1 MLSILFDGVA
11 YGMLLFVL
19 AVGLSVTLGVMNV
32 INLAHG
38 TLAMAGGY
46 VAVVLTGRFGVP
58 FLAAL
63 PVAAIAAGLLGLV
76 LEKTLYIRI
85 YRKSALDQTLFT
97 IGLVFV
103 SVAVVTAT
111 AGSSRQFL
119 HLPAWLDAHVHA
131 LGINM
136 GVYRLLLIV
145 LCGAIALAL
154 QLVLGRTRFG
164 SQLRAAVD
172 DRRTARGLG
181 IRVDLL
187 FTVSFTAGS
196 ALAGL
201 GGALGAEVLGL
212 DPNFPLAFL
221 VYFLI
226 VVAVGGSAGIAGPL
240 CAAVLLGVADV
251 AGKYYVPQFGAF
263 IIYTVMLVV
272 LLLRPQGLFAASRG
286 AG

>member
-1 MLSILFDGVA
+1 MLSILFQGVA

-46 VAVVLTGRFGVP
+46 VAVALTQHAGVP

-63 PVAAIAAGLLGLV
+63 PLAALAAGLLGLV
-76 LEKTLYIRI
+76 LEKTLYIHI

-103 SVAVVTAT
+103 SIAVTTAT

-119 HLPAWLDAHVHA
+119 HQPAWLNRHIHVA
-131 LGINM
+131 
-136 GVYRLLLIV
+136 GVDIGFGDIFLV
-145 LCGAIALAL
+145 ALCGAIALAL
-154 QLVLGRTRFG
+154 QLVLARTRFG

-181 IRVDLL
+181 IKVDFL
-187 FTVSFTAGS
+187 FTASFVAGS

-201 GGALGAEVLGL
+201 GGALGAQVLGL
-212 DPNFPLAFL
+212 DPNFPLNFL

-226 VVAVGGSAGIAGPL
+226 VVAVGGSAGITGPL

-251 AGKYYVPQFGAF
+251 AGKYFVPQLGAF

-272 LLLRPQGLFAASRG
+272 LLLRPQGLFAPRG
-286 AG
+286 AR

>member
-38 TLAMAGGY
+38 ALAMAGGY
-46 VAVVLTGRFGVP
+46 VAVVLTGRLGVP

-63 PVAAIAAGLLGLV
+63 PVAALAAGLLGLA

-85 YRKSALDQTLFT
+85 YRKSPLDQTLFT

-111 AGSSRQFL
+111 AGSARQFL
-119 HLPAWLDAHVHA
+119 HLPRWLDAHWHV
-131 LGINM
+131 GGVDI
-136 GVYRLLLIV
+136 GVYRVLLIV

-154 QLVLGRTRFG
+154 QFVLRGTRFG

-172 DRRTARGLG
+172 DRRTARALG
-181 IRVDLL
+181 IKVDFL
-187 FTVSFTAGS
+187 FSVSFAAGS

-212 DPNFPLAFL
+212 DPNFPIAFL

-226 VVAVGGSAGIAGPL
+226 VVAVGGSAGVAGPL

-251 AGKYYVPQFGAF
+251 AGKYYLPQFGAF
-263 IIYTVMLVV
+263 IIYTVMLAV
-272 LLLRPQGLFAASRG
+272 LLARPQGLFAPRG
-286 AG
+286 AR

>member
-1 MLSILFDGVA
+1 MLSILFDGIA

-46 VAVVLTGRFGVP
+46 VAVVLTQHAGVP

-63 PVAAIAAGLLGLV
+63 PIAALAAALLGLV
-76 LEKTLYIRI
+76 LEKTLYIHI

-103 SVAVVTAT
+103 SISVATAT

-119 HLPAWLDAHVHA
+119 HQPAWLNVHIHPA
-131 LGINM
+131 GVDMGINNI
-136 GVYRLLLIV
+136 VLVV
-145 LCGAIALAL
+145 LCGAIALVL
-154 QLVLGRTRFG
+154 QLVLRRTRFG

-181 IRVDLL
+181 IKVDFL
-187 FTVSFTAGS
+187 FTTSFVAGS

-201 GGALGAEVLGL
+201 GGALGAQVLGL
-212 DPNFPLAFL
+212 DPNFPLTFL

-226 VVAVGGSAGIAGPL
+226 VVAVGGSTGIVGPL

-251 AGKYYVPQFGAF
+251 AGKYYAPQFGAF

-272 LLLRPQGLFAASRG
+272 LLLRPQGLFAPRG
-286 AG
+286 AR

>member
-46 VAVVLTGRFGVP
+46 AAVVLTGRFGVP

-63 PVAAIAAGLLGLV
+63 PAAAVAAGLLGLV
-76 LEKTLYIRI
+76 LEKALYIRI
-85 YRKSALDQTLFT
+85 YRKSPLDQTLFT

-111 AGSSRQFL
+111 AGSARQFL
-119 HLPAWLDAHVHA
+119 HLPKWLDAHWHVA
-131 LGINM
+131 GVDM
-136 GVYRLLLIV
+136 GVYRILLIV

-154 QLVLGRTRFG
+154 QMVLQGTRFG

-181 IRVDLL
+181 IKVDVL
-187 FTVSFTAGS
+187 FTVSFVAGS

-226 VVAVGGSAGIAGPL
+226 VVAVGGSASVAGPL

-251 AGKYYVPQFGAF
+251 AGKYYLPQFGSF

-272 LLLRPQGLFAASRG
+272 LLLRPQGLFAPRG
-286 AG
+286 AR

>member
-38 TLAMAGGY
+38 ALAMAGGY
-46 VAVVLTGRFGVP
+46 VAVVLTGRLGVP

-63 PVAAIAAGLLGLV
+63 PVAALAAGLLGLA

-85 YRKSALDQTLFT
+85 YRKSPLDQTLFT

-111 AGSSRQFL
+111 AGSARQFL
-119 HLPAWLDAHVHA
+119 HLPRWLDAHWHV
-131 LGINM
+131 GGVDI
-136 GVYRLLLIV
+136 GVYRVLLIV

-154 QLVLGRTRFG
+154 QFVLRRTRFG

-172 DRRTARGLG
+172 DRRTARALG
-181 IRVDLL
+181 IKVDFL
-187 FTVSFTAGS
+187 FSVSFAAGS

-212 DPNFPLAFL
+212 DPNFPIAFL

-251 AGKYYVPQFGAF
+251 AGKYYLPQFGAF
-263 IIYTVMLVV
+263 IIYTVMLAV
-272 LLLRPQGLFAASRG
+272 LLARPQGLFAPRG
-286 AG
+286 AR